1 MPRLTL
7 KQRAK
12 RVKEDL
18 TALKIADRLKA
29 EYGQRMLVCHH
40 EKVMSYRMKANMIDD
55 LVDEVTT
62 FAEKGELQYGRTNT
76 RV

>member
-18 TALKIADRLKA
+18 TALKIVDKLKA
-29 EYGQRMLVCHH
+29 EYGQRMLSCRH
-40 EKVMSYRMKANMIDD
+40 EDVMAYRMKANMIDD

-62 FAEKGELQYGRTNT
+62 FAEKGELQYGRTDT